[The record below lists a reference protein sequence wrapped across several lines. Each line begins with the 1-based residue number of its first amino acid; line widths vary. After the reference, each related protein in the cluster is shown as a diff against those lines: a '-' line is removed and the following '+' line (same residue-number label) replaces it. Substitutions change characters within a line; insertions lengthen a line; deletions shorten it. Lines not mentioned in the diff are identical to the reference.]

1 MKRSDRTGLGVSNET
16 YSEGPEDYQIA
27 GEIQEKADNPALF
40 TASSSGILKTHAAL
54 APGLE
59 LHGCFRERMMKCHNV
74 SYVDDNDGNVSAD
87 YNSERPMDELIE
99 KMRLSS
105 KIWNETVR
113 YSGQSLAYHKCA
125 WQALGWQVVRGE
137 LKPIMAIDETILLED
152 HKGVHATQPTE

>member
-59 LHGCFRERMMKCHNV
+59 LHGCFRERMMKRHNV

-105 KIWNETVR
+105 KTQDMERDSNSTSTIFWSIISV
-113 YSGQSLAYHKCA
+113 SQMC
-125 WQALGWQVVRGE
+125 
-137 LKPIMAIDETILLED
+137 MAGIRMAGSER
-152 HKGVHATQPTE
+152 

>member
-105 KIWNETVR
+105 KTQDMERDSNSTSTIFWSIISV
-113 YSGQSLAYHKCA
+113 SQMC
-125 WQALGWQVVRGE
+125 
-137 LKPIMAIDETILLED
+137 MAGIRMAGSER
-152 HKGVHATQPTE
+152 